1 MQRHPG
7 QSTCPLCRE
16 PQKHSAA
23 VHLCAQVRHERVAA
37 TIAAHIASGNVN
49 AVIDEEEGTT
59 PLISAAT
66 AGDVVSVNM
75 LLAVDGIDVNA
86 MDHCGWSPLHHAAAG
101 GYLEVIAALLHA
113 GADVDSV
120 EGPDETY
127 TALMAA
133 VINNQPLAVAALLA
147 AGADANIGYEDCGGT
162 PFDAAID
169 QFDPRN
175 DEMAELL
182 RPHTRSVEV

>member
-1 MQRHPG
+1 MQQRHG

-16 PQKHSAA
+16 PQRHSAA
-23 VHLCAQVRHERVAA
+23 VHLAAQVRHEREAA
-37 TIAAHIASGNVN
+37 TIAAHITSGDVNVM
-49 AVIDEEEGTT
+49 IDEEEGFT

-66 AGDVVSVNM
+66 AGDIVSVNM
-75 LLAVDGIDVNA
+75 LLAVDGINVNA
-86 MDHCGWSPLHHAAAG
+86 MSPCGWSSLHHAAGA
-101 GYLEVIAALLHA
+101 GYLEVIAALLNA

-133 VINNQPLAVAALLA
+133 VVNNQPLAVAALLA

-162 PFDAAID
+162 PFDAASG
-169 QFDPRN
+169 
-175 DEMAELL
+175 EMAELL
-182 RPHTRSVEV
+182 RPHTRRARRTRARHV

>member
-1 MQRHPG
+1 
-7 QSTCPLCRE
+7 
-16 PQKHSAA
+16 
-23 VHLCAQVRHERVAA
+23 VHLAAQVRHEREAA
-37 TIAAHIASGNVN
+37 TIAAHIASSDVN
-49 AVIDEEEGTT
+49 AVIDEDEETT

-66 AGDVVSVNM
+66 AGDVTSVNM
-75 LLAVDGIDVNA
+75 LLAIDGIDVNA
-86 MDHCGWSPLHHAAAG
+86 MGCGWSSLHHAAAG

-113 GADVDSV
+113 GADVDCV

-162 PFDAAID
+162 PFDAASG
-169 QFDPRN
+169 
-175 DEMAELL
+175 EMAELL
-182 RPHTRSVEV
+182 RPHTRRARRTRARHV